1 MATDGPGCDPL
12 FADQAIVDGREVR
25 VFRCDWGWCVK
36 RGEAVGRSRNLV
48 SAFEE
53 ALAVRLSPTATRAV
67 VDLLDRDLT
76 EQHERTG
83 RTAAATVALPAD
95 ATL

>member
-1 MATDGPGCDPL
+1 VATDGPGCDPL

-53 ALAVRLSPTATRAV
+53 ALAVRLSPTAMRAV